1 MLACSDLALEPGPIN
16 SDPSERTTTLRRLN
30 VIAIVAIA
38 DALLLAV
45 LLWASFSDS
54 EGLVH
59 ILGPIHGGGF
69 LALLA
74 LCTIGWSEKRWDWW
88 FPALVVVTLGP
99 PGSLIGDYVLRR
111 KLQAE
116 PLGEAS
122 G

>member
-1 MLACSDLALEPGPIN
+1 MALDPGPIN
-16 SDPSERTTTLRRLN
+16 SDPAERGRTLRRLN

-45 LLWASFSDS
+45 LLWASFSND

-59 ILGPIHGGGF
+59 ILGPIHGGGYV
-69 LALLA
+69 ALLA
-74 LCTIGWSEKRWDWW
+74 LCGIGSLEDRWDWW

-99 PGSLIGDYVLRR
+99 PGSLFGDYILRR

-116 PLGEAS
+116 PAADAS
-122 G
+122 P